1 MIKIFKRRRVYARF
15 KDNICTADLSEMGS
29 LSSKNRSVKYLLC
42 KTGKD
47 KKGEDKKAKTV
58 LGFIEIV
65 YEFKRKPNKLRVD

>member
-1 MIKIFKRRRVYARF
+1 
-15 KDNICTADLSEMGS
+15 MGS

-47 KKGEDKKAKTV
+47 KKAKTV
-58 LGFIEIV
+58 LDFIEIV